1 MKTTVLSLLILI
13 CSMAVFSHV
22 SLAQDT
28 RPMVRLIYFLPSDRE
43 PQPDIDV
50 KMDGL
55 IKDVQQAYANLMEAH
70 GFGRKTFRFEADA
83 RGKAV
88 VHHVKGRYTDE
99 HYSNL
104 SWTWNIWEEI
114 DGRFD
119 TSKNIYLTAIDIS
132 SETIDSGGA
141 CGRGGPE
148 GGVAG
153 KALIPA
159 SGFCFN
165 VPVIVHELGHAFGLQ
180 HDFRANA
187 KRFLSDTSD
196 WMVTSFCAAEWLDA
210 HRAFN
215 ADRSAIN
222 ELPTIEMLPPSLA
235 SPPNAIRFRFKV
247 TDPDGVHQVQL
258 HTPEYD
264 GYNALLGCKRLNG
277 NSNRTVEFVTPYL
290 TPESRSV
297 SLQMID
303 VNGNLFWSEN
313 YPINVTSLLPPPEVV
328 SIPDV
333 NLAAA
338 VRREVG
344 NITTHTMLNL
354 TQLEVPNRRIT
365 NLTGLEHAYN
375 LKFLNL
381 GGEYI
386 DGEGYVNSNA
396 VSDFSPLS
404 ELSEL
409 LNLNLSYSL
418 LSDVL
423 FLSGLTQL
431 AHLYLDGS
439 AITDLT
445 PLAAFTQLTSLSLRG
460 NAIADVSPLAG
471 LTQLTSLD
479 LSNNHIS
486 DVSPLAGLTQLTY
499 LSLWDNAIADVS
511 PLAGLT
517 QLTSLDPSNN
527 RISDVS
533 PLAGLTQLTYLSLW
547 GNAIADV
554 SLLAGLTQLTSLD
567 LSNNRIS
574 DVSALS
580 ELTQL
585 ASLDLSNNRISD
597 VSALSELTQLKI
609 LNLMSNRI
617 TDVSPLV
624 GLNLT
629 EPQWD
634 SSGLRLWDNL
644 LNYAS
649 INTHIPAMQARGIE
663 VKFDNRTPTTF
674 VKISGAAQQGVVNA
688 VLPLPFVVEV
698 RDQHNRVFAGV
709 PVTFVVTIGDG
720 RLSATAI
727 TTDANGRAQAQLT
740 FGQTAG
746 ATTVRVTAADISQPV
761 QFTATALLLSS
772 LVTVPDTHLRTK
784 IVETL
789 NKPRGT
795 TLTASDMLTLTE
807 LTANGANIRDL
818 TGLQHAPNLKTLS
831 LDNNNLSDVAPL
843 AALTQLETLSL
854 DNNSLSDVTPLAGLT
869 QLKTLSLASNSLS
882 DVSAL
887 EGLPHLK
894 TLHLRGNLLSYPSLH
909 THILAIQA
917 GGATVTFS
925 SRTPSTISKISDTH
939 GVAGTALW
947 VIIKVYDEDGFEF
960 SGVPVTF
967 SVTAGG
973 GRLSPL
979 HAITDGTG
987 RAWTTLTLG
996 STPGRNTVRVVAA
1009 EAPRP
1014 VNFTITAIDADSRVT
1029 IRDAALRAKMVDT
1042 LGKASN
1048 ATITAADMLA
1058 LKRLEVPN
1066 ANIQNLTGLEHAHN
1080 LVALNLGREYI
1091 AGEGYLNSNEVSDFS
1106 PLFGLTQLATLNLS
1120 YSSLSDV
1127 SFLSELT
1134 QLKDLYLEDNN
1145 ISDVSPLSKLTQL
1158 TSLNFY
1164 NNTISDVSPLANL
1177 TQLTHLDLYK
1187 NTISD
1192 VSPLANLIQL
1202 PSLRLGANTISDV
1215 SPLANLTQLTR
1226 LDLAHNAISDVSPL
1240 ANLTRLT
1247 HLNLYNN
1254 AVSDVLPL
1262 AELNLTGGQWDSIG
1276 LYLELNPLNYV
1287 SLHTHIPAIQAKGIE
1302 VKFDQRTYPALDII
1316 SGSGQQATGSE
1327 SLANPLVVAAIDAGG
1342 TPIRG
1347 ISVTFTVIGGH
1358 GELSTTTAATD
1369 ARGRAQTTLTLG
1381 PNPGRHRAQATAA
1394 ALNSRIL
1401 FIAIATAPVARL
1413 AADVNGDGV
1422 VNIQDLVIVSSH
1434 LGQDGQNGADVN
1446 GDGAINIQ
1454 DLVLVAGELG
1464 TEAAAPSA
1472 WHRTSG
1478 SVPPRAT
1485 VEQWLAQAY
1494 HLSLTDVRSQR
1505 GVFLLERLLAALAP
1519 KETALL
1525 TNYPNPSNP
1534 ETWIPYQLAEPADVT
1549 LHIYSVNGALVR
1561 TLELGHQIAGMY
1573 HNKTRSAYWDGRNAQ
1588 GEKVASGIYFYT
1600 LSAGDFSA
1608 TRKLLIRK

>member
-1 MKTTVLSLLILI
+1 MKTTVLSLLIFI
-13 CSMAVFSHV
+13 CSMAVFPYA

-43 PQPDIDV
+43 PQPDIDE

-55 IKDVQQAYANLMEAH
+55 IKDVQQVYANLMEAH

-88 VHHVKGRYTDE
+88 AHHVKGRYTDE

-141 CGRGGPE
+141 CGRGGAE
-148 GGVAG
+148 GGAKG
-153 KALIPA
+153 KVLIPA
-159 SGFCFN
+159 SGNCFN
-165 VPVIVHELGHAFGLQ
+165 INVTAHELGHAFGLQ
-180 HDFRANA
+180 HDFRSNA

-196 WMVTSFCAAEWLDA
+196 WMVTSFCAAEWLEG

-222 ELPTIEMLPPSLA
+222 ERPTITMLPPSLV
-235 SPPNAIRFRFKV
+235 SPPNVIRLRFKV

-264 GYNALLGCKRLNG
+264 GYSSLLGCKRLNG

-290 TPESRSV
+290 TPENRSV

-313 YPINVTSLLPPPEVV
+313 YPINVTSLLPRPKVI
-328 SIPDV
+328 SIPDA

-338 VRREVG
+338 MRQEIG
-344 NITTHTMLNL
+344 SSITTHTLLNL

-365 NLTGLEHAYN
+365 DLAGLEHAHN
-375 LKFLNL
+375 LRFLNL

-418 LSDVL
+418 LSDVS

-431 AHLYLDGS
+431 VHLYLDGS

-445 PLAAFTQLTSLSLRG
+445 PLAAFTQLTSLSFRS
-460 NAIADVSPLAG
+460 NAIADVSLLAGLTSLSLSNNRISDVSPLAG
-471 LTQLTSLD
+471 LTQLTSLS
-479 LSNNHIS
+479 LSNNRIS

-499 LSLWDNAIADVS
+499 LSLWDNAIVDVS

-517 QLTSLDPSNN
+517 QLTFLDPSNN

-533 PLAGLTQLTYLSLW
+533 SLVGLTQLTYLSLW

-554 SLLAGLTQLTSLD
+554 SPLAGLTQLMSLD

-574 DVSALS
+574 NVSALS

-609 LNLMSNRI
+609 LNLMNNRI

-634 SSGLRLWDNL
+634 SSGLRLWGNL
-644 LNYAS
+644 LNYTS

-688 VLPLPFVVEV
+688 VLPIPFVVEV
-698 RDQHNRVFAGV
+698 KDQHNRVFAGV
-709 PVTFVVTIGDG
+709 PITFAVTIGNG
-720 RLSATAI
+720 QLSATAI
-727 TTDANGRAQAQLT
+727 TTDANGRAQTRLT
-740 FGQTAG
+740 FGRTTG
-746 ATTVRVTAADISQPV
+746 VTTVRATAAEVSQSV
-761 QFTATALLLSS
+761 QFTATAVLLSS
-772 LVTVPDTHLRTK
+772 SAT
-784 IVETL
+784 IVDANLHAEIAEAL
-789 NKPRGT
+789 DKPRGG
-795 TLTASDMLTLTE
+795 TLTVADMLTLTT
-807 LTANGANIRDL
+807 LTANDANIHDL
-818 TGLQHAPNLKTLS
+818 TGLQYAPNLKTLS
-831 LDNNNLSDVAPL
+831 LDNNNLSEAAPL

-854 DNNSLSDVTPLAGLT
+854 DNNRLSEVTPLAGLT
-869 QLKTLSLASNSLS
+869 QLRTLSLASNNFSDISL
-882 DVSAL
+882 L

-894 TLHLRGNLLSYPSLH
+894 TLDLKGNLLSYPSLH
-909 THILAIQA
+909 THIPAIQA

-925 SRTPSTISKISDTH
+925 SRAPSTISKISGTH
-939 GVAGTALW
+939 GVAGAALW

-979 HAITDGTG
+979 NAITDGTG
-987 RAWTTLTLG
+987 RARTTLTLG
-996 STPGRNTVRVVAA
+996 STPARNTVRVVAA

-1014 VNFTITAIDADSRVT
+1014 VNFTITAIDTDSRVT
-1029 IRDAALRAKMVDT
+1029 IRDAALRAKIVDT

-1058 LKRLEVPN
+1058 LTRLEVPN
-1066 ANIQNLTGLEHAHN
+1066 ANIQNLIGLEHAHN
-1080 LVALNLGREYI
+1080 LRELDLGHKFI
-1091 AGEGYLNSNEVSDFS
+1091 NGELVNSNAVSDFS
-1106 PLFGLTQLATLNLS
+1106 PLFGLAQLTRLNLS
-1120 YSSLSDV
+1120 SSSISDV
-1127 SFLSELT
+1127 SFLENLT
-1134 QLKDLYLEDNN
+1134 QLRD
-1145 ISDVSPLSKLTQL
+1145 
-1158 TSLNFY
+1158 LNFY

-1177 TQLTHLDLYK
+1177 TQLTYLDLYK

-1192 VSPLANLIQL
+1192 VSPLTNLTQL
-1202 PSLRLGANTISDV
+1202 PTLRLGANTISDV

-1240 ANLTRLT
+1240 ASLTQLT

-1262 AELNLTGGQWDSIG
+1262 AKLNLIGSQWDSTG
-1276 LYLELNPLNYV
+1276 LHLELNPLNYV
-1287 SLHTHIPAIQAKGIE
+1287 SLHTHIPAMQVRGIE
-1302 VKFDQRTYPALDII
+1302 VKFDPRTPTTLVKI
-1316 SGSGQQATGSE
+1316 SGDMQ
-1327 SLANPLVVAAIDAGG
+1327 
-1342 TPIRG
+1342 RG
-1347 ISVTFTVIGGH
+1347 IVDTTLPLPVVVEVSDQQNRAFAGVPVTFTITTGG
-1358 GELSTTTAATD
+1358 GQFSTTATSTDLKGRAAAHLTLGRTAGTTTVRVTAADISQPVQFTATAVLPSAPMAVPDAALRTEIMSALGKSRDGVLTITD
-1369 ARGRAQTTLTLG
+1369 MLNLTTLTVNNANIFSLIG
-1381 PNPGRHRAQATAA
+1381 LQHASNLTTLSLDDNNISDVAPLAGLSQLIRLS
-1394 ALNSRIL
+1394 LNNNNISD
-1401 FIAIATAPVARL
+1401 VARL
-1413 AADVNGDGV
+1413 AALTQLKILSLNNN
-1422 VNIQDLVIVSSH
+1422 NISDVSSLETLTH
-1434 LGQDGQNGADVN
+1434 LQ
-1446 GDGAINIQ
+1446 
-1454 DLVLVAGELG
+1454 
-1464 TEAAAPSA
+1464 
-1472 WHRTSG
+1472 
-1478 SVPPRAT
+1478 
-1485 VEQWLAQAY
+1485 
-1494 HLSLTDVRSQR
+1494 
-1505 GVFLLERLLAALAP
+1505 
-1519 KETALL
+1519 
-1525 TNYPNPSNP
+1525 
-1534 ETWIPYQLAEPADVT
+1534 T
-1549 LHIYSVNGALVR
+1549 LHLRENLLSYPSLHNSLHSGRRCDGNG
-1561 TLELGHQIAGMY
+1561 
-1573 HNKTRSAYWDGRNAQ
+1573 
-1588 GEKVASGIYFYT
+1588 
-1600 LSAGDFSA
+1600 
-1608 TRKLLIRK
+1608 

>member
-1 MKTTVLSLLILI
+1 MKTTVFSLLILI
-13 CSMAVFSHV
+13 CSMAVFPYA

-55 IKDVQQAYANLMEAH
+55 IKDVQQVYANLMEAH

-159 SGFCFN
+159 SGNCFN

-313 YPINVTSLLPPPEVV
+313 YPINVTSLLPRPKVV
-328 SIPDV
+328 SIPDA

-338 VRREVG
+338 VRQEIG
-344 NITTHTMLNL
+344 SSITTHTMLNL

-471 LTQLTSLD
+471 LIQLTSLD
-479 LSNNHIS
+479 LSNNRIS
-486 DVSPLAGLTQLTY
+486 DVSSLAGLTQLTY

-517 QLTSLDPSNN
+517 QLTFLDPSNN

-533 PLAGLTQLTYLSLW
+533 PLVGLTQLTYLSLW
-547 GNAIADV
+547 GNAIVDV
-554 SLLAGLTQLTSLD
+554 SPLAGLTQLTSLD

-585 ASLDLSNNRISD
+585 ASLDLSNNRISN

-634 SSGLRLWDNL
+634 SSGLRLWGNL

-698 RDQHNRVFAGV
+698 KDQHNRVFAGV

-772 LVTVPDTHLRTK
+772 PVTVPDTHLRTK

-882 DVSAL
+882 DVFAL

-925 SRTPSTISKISDTH
+925 SRTPSTISKISGTH

-979 HAITDGTG
+979 NAITDGTG

-1009 EAPRP
+1009 ETPRP

-1029 IRDAALRAKMVDT
+1029 IRDAALRAKIVDT

-1058 LKRLEVPN
+1058 LTRLEVPN
-1066 ANIQNLTGLEHAHN
+1066 ANIQNLIGLEHAHN
-1080 LVALNLGREYI
+1080 LRELDLGHKFI
-1091 AGEGYLNSNEVSDFS
+1091 NGELVNSNAVSDFS
-1106 PLFGLTQLATLNLS
+1106 PLFGLAQLTRLNLS
-1120 YSSLSDV
+1120 SSSLSDM
-1127 SFLSELT
+1127 SFLENLT
-1134 QLKDLYLEDNN
+1134 QLTYLNLYKNA
-1145 ISDVSPLSKLTQL
+1145 ISDVSPLT
-1158 TSLNFY
+1158 
-1164 NNTISDVSPLANL
+1164 NL

-1192 VSPLANLIQL
+1192 VSPLTNLTQL
-1202 PSLRLGANTISDV
+1202 STLRLGANTISNV
-1215 SPLANLTQLTR
+1215 SPLVNLTQLSN

-1240 ANLTRLT
+1240 ASLTQLT

-1262 AELNLTGGQWDSIG
+1262 AELNLTGSQWDSIG

-1287 SLHTHIPAIQAKGIE
+1287 SLHTHIPAMQAKGIE

-1316 SGSGQQATGSE
+1316 SGSGQQAAGSE

-1347 ISVTFTVIGGH
+1347 ISVTFTVIGGN
-1358 GELSTTTAATD
+1358 GKLSTSTAATD

-1446 GDGAINIQ
+1446 GDGAVNIQ

-1485 VEQWLAQAY
+1485 VEQWLTQAY
-1494 HLSLTDVRSQR
+1494 RVSLIDPRSQR

-1519 KETALL
+1519 KETTLL
-1525 TNYPNPSNP
+1525 ANYPNPFNP
-1534 ETWIPYQLAEPADVT
+1534 ETWIPYQLADPAEVT
-1549 LHIYSVNGALVR
+1549 LHIYSVKGALVR
-1561 TLELGHQIAGMY
+1561 TLALGHQAAGMY
-1573 HNKTRSAYWDGRNAQ
+1573 QSKSRAAYWDGRNAQ